1 MKQTVL
7 LLRHGA
13 TPGNA
18 LHKYIGST
26 DEPLS
31 PEGRTA
37 LEALR
42 YPAADLVYI
51 SPKLRCRQTA
61 ELLFPGAH
69 YAVVEDLREM
79 HFGVFENRSFRDMEQ
94 DEDYSAWLARN
105 CETPCPGGEAKAD
118 FTDRCCAAFRAVL
131 AADSSPRLTFVIHG
145 GSIMAIL
152 SRYGRPA
159 RDYYDW
165 AVDNGKGY
173 LLEWDPDAQILQ
185 LLEAY

>member
-18 LHKYIGST
+18 LHKYIGAT

-31 PEGRTA
+31 PEGRAA
-37 LEALR
+37 LAGLR

-51 SPKLRCRQTA
+51 SPMLRCRQTA
-61 ELLFPGAH
+61 ELLFPDATF
-69 YAVVEDLREM
+69 AVVEDLREM
-79 HFGVFENRSFRDMEQ
+79 DFGVFEGRSFREMEQ
-94 DEDYSAWLARN
+94 DADYSAWLASN
-105 CETPCPGGEAKAD
+105 CEAPIPGGETKAG
-118 FTDRCCAAFRAVL
+118 FTDRCCAAFLTVL
-131 AADSSPRLTFVIHG
+131 ERDPSPRLTFLVHG
-145 GSIMAIL
+145 GSIMAVL
-152 SRYGRPA
+152 SRYGRPR

-165 AVDNGKGY
+165 AVDNGRGF
-173 LLEWDPDAQILQ
+173 LLEWDPETRLLQ

>member
-31 PEGRTA
+31 PAGRAA
-37 LEALR
+37 LESLH
-42 YPAADLVYI
+42 YPAVDLVYI

-61 ELLFPGAH
+61 ELLFPGA
-69 YAVVEDLREM
+69 ACTVVEDLREM

-94 DEDYSAWLARN
+94 DADYAAWLASN
-105 CETPCPGGEAKAD
+105 CEGHFPGGELKSD
-118 FTDRCCAAFRAVL
+118 FTERCCAAFAAVL
-131 AADSSPRLTFVIHG
+131 AADSSPRLTFVVHG
-145 GSIMAIL
+145 GTIMSIL
-152 SRYGRPA
+152 SRYGQPR
-159 RDYYDW
+159 RDYYEW
-165 AVDNGKGY
+165 AVDNGKGF
-173 LLEWDPDAQILQ
+173 LLEWDSDKKVLE
-185 LLEAY
+185 LLEEY

>member
-1 MKQTVL
+1 MKQTIL

-18 LHKYIGST
+18 QHKYIGAT

-31 PEGRTA
+31 PEGRAA
-37 LEALR
+37 LQGFS
-42 YPAADLVYI
+42 YPPADLVYI

-61 ELLFPGAH
+61 EILFPGATFRE
-69 YAVVEDLREM
+69 VEDLREM
-79 HFGVFENRSFRDMEQ
+79 DFGVFEGRSFREMAQ
-94 DEDYSAWLARN
+94 DADYSAWLDSN
-105 CETPCPGGEAKAD
+105 CEAPIPGGEVKAG
-118 FTDRCCAAFRAVL
+118 FTERCCAAFLAVL
-131 AADSSPRLTFVIHG
+131 EQDHAPRLSFLVHG

-152 SRYGRPA
+152 SRYGRPS

-165 AVDNGKGY
+165 AVDNGKGF
-173 LLEWDPDAQILQ
+173 LLEWDPETKLLQ